1 MSMFLLGVK
10 SLVIES
16 TSAVFTVA
24 LTVVKLS
31 VLLSTR
37 VFATDLHRASAIS
50 DATFFSIKE
59 SAKLFNIGSTSSS
72 LSTLFPVMF

>member
-1 MSMFLLGVK
+1 MSIFLFGVR

-16 TSAVFTVA
+16 IKAVLTVA

-37 VFATDLHRASAIS
+37 VLATDLHKASAIS

-59 SAKLFNIGSTSSS
+59 SAKFFKIGSTSSS
-72 LSTLFPVMF
+72 LKTLLPVMF